1 MSKLNDFQ
9 WRAEELDKL
18 KVSEY
23 KYVNIQIDN
32 DYQWGSGWTS
42 EQERRFT
49 NEVYPKLREAGYSIN
64 APTMSG
70 ACSTLSVRGDRHTDI
85 YMHPMNFTGY
95 AKVEDI
101 EKLEALLSG
110 CECIDNVNI
119 IRKDDCYDLSD
130 HNYRKL
136 IAAHAK
142 EIMACLDEKTSKY
155 DVGLDFAEKHRIPR
169 VGDKMGLSSFDVDVS
184 AVEMV
189 FETAK
194 NLGYFEERSRQA
206 TQNTSQ
212 INNVDASVA
221 VPLYKEDITTAKNNG
236 EVELYKQS
244 LNYNKACAKDIDK
257 AIHSYYADNNFD
269 ARAALKELSDKY
281 DAERITHIVAAHI
294 ANHDYDGRYHKDVVD
309 WAKNKMSEFTPLFI
323 DKSNDYRLTAH
334 AVLIDGFA
342 QKCIENEMSKVA
354 EIEAEIQA
362 FAKKIEEAA
371 FVTPYYFQIQSEL
384 KTTSSNIDY
393 IMSGNNKDE
402 AIKKFAYTLISN
414 AKIHDCYHT
423 LKHIVT
429 KQLMQTVNKESD
441 EQQEQPRETPHNKN
455 DEFTL
460 YEHEDTL
467 ALFKNRILISDAD
480 KHTNSADELYAM
492 IPNNA
497 TVWTVHDD
505 GSGSLKMDNQTV
517 ARYDLATREI
527 NMGDGW
533 EVANCSRFEDVREY
547 VYTKL
552 NLSEYG
558 EPRLANEATREKQEA
573 DSTKHE
579 QWENYGDENFI
590 ETSLK
595 MADCFFVTH
604 TAKLKERQTLLSK
617 ISWKSLSLP

>member
-269 ARAALKELSDKY
+269 ARAA
-281 DAERITHIVAAHI
+281 
-294 ANHDYDGRYHKDVVD
+294 
-309 WAKNKMSEFTPLFI
+309 F
-323 DKSNDYRLTAH
+323 
-334 AVLIDGFA
+334 
-342 QKCIENEMSKVA
+342 
-354 EIEAEIQA
+354 
-362 FAKKIEEAA
+362 
-371 FVTPYYFQIQSEL
+371 
-384 KTTSSNIDY
+384 
-393 IMSGNNKDE
+393 
-402 AIKKFAYTLISN
+402 
-414 AKIHDCYHT
+414 
-423 LKHIVT
+423 
-429 KQLMQTVNKESD
+429 KESD

-480 KHTNSADELYAM
+480 KHTNSADELYVM

-590 ETSLK
+590 ENGGLLLRHTYSEAERAADPSLENK
-595 MADCFFVTH
+595 LEVVKLTVKESEAVYRNNVVDFQFDLNDYMKDKSTAQIEAKYGADFKNLSAMENAAVIIAQDESIPTKYGVPPLELSLLN
-604 TAKLKERQTLLSK
+604 TDKELARYLDDIGYKDNSIEKERAAKKAKNS
-617 ISWKSLSLP
+617 IERD